1 MSCSWSLMWIGRIM
15 EIYRGQKIFRCWQWK
30 KLKIPSRYFSV
41 HLFQKGSRSFN
52 FRCNAPVRRI
62 KMSENL
68 EEKIFWLKNQLR
80 RSKSIHQL
88 SLVKKIKRRRNCLT
102 LFKLQSVF
110 PYRAS
115 FLEEIWISGTSSNYS
130 WYAQKDK
137 ISSRAM
143 LQSNFVIKYK
153 VRLSFHLRLLRDPE
167 WNGCWSK

>member
-88 SLVKKIKRRRNCLT
+88 SLVKKLKEDEIASLCSSFSLFFLIVLLSLKKYESVVLQVIIPDMLKKIKLVQGRC
-102 LFKLQSVF
+102 
-110 PYRAS
+110 
-115 FLEEIWISGTSSNYS
+115 YS
-130 WYAQKDK
+130 Q
-137 ISSRAM
+137 I
-143 LQSNFVIKYK
+143 L
-153 VRLSFHLRLLRDPE
+153 
-167 WNGCWSK
+167 

>member
-1 MSCSWSLMWIGRIM
+1 MLTV
-15 EIYRGQKIFRCWQWK
+15 E
-30 KLKIPSRYFSV
+30 KLKIPSRFYSM

-52 FRCNAPVRRI
+52 FRSNAPVRRI

-80 RSKSIHQL
+80 RSKPYISWALLKNKNKEDEIA
-88 SLVKKIKRRRNCLT
+88 SLCSS
-102 LFKLQSVF
+102 FSSFF
-110 PYRAS
+110 PYRSS

-143 LQSNFVIKYK
+143 LESNFVIKYE

-167 WNGCWSK
+167 GNGCWSK